1 MAKEFTPV
9 GTPGDVSEGDM
20 RSFQVGGQDVA
31 VANASGSYHAFSDVC
46 THKHCQ
52 LSEGD
57 LEGTTVT
64 CPCHGSQFDVTTGD
78 VLNGPATL
86 PVDTYEVS
94 VEDGELRIGI

>member
-1 MAKEFTPV
+1 MGQESTSIGRADEIP
-9 GTPGDVSEGDM
+9 EGEM
-20 RSFQVGGQDVA
+20 QSFQIGGEDVA
-31 VANASGSYHAFSDVC
+31 VANVDGKFHAFGNVC
-46 THKHCQ
+46 THKQCQ

-86 PVDTYEVS
+86 PVDSYEVT
-94 VEDGELRIGI
+94 EEGGELRIGI